1 MKDFKFYINIE
12 AEPEDVYASLTNP
25 FTIELWSD
33 MPAKIEAVPGTEF
46 EILDGGIVGKILEV
60 EPNKKVVQQWYFGD
74 QEEPSV
80 ATILIHPDKKGKVSV
95 ELRHTN
101 IPDQDFKDIT
111 EGWKKY
117 YLGRI
122 KEFLEIE

>member
-1 MKDFKFYINIE
+1 MKDFKYYLSID
-12 AEPEDVYASLTNP
+12 ADPEDVYACLTNP

-33 MPAKIEAVPGTEF
+33 MPAKIEAVPGAEF
-46 EILDGGIVGKILEV
+46 EILDGGIVGKMLEV
-60 EPNKKVVQQWYFGD
+60 ESNKKVVQQWYFGD
-74 QEEPSV
+74 QKEPSIV
-80 ATILIHPDKKGKVSV
+80 TILIRPDRSKVSV
-95 ELRHTN
+95 EVKHTN

>member
-1 MKDFKFYINIE
+1 MKDYKQYISIE
-12 AEPEDVYASLTNP
+12 AEPEDVYACLTNP

-33 MPAKIEAVPGTEF
+33 MPAKMEAKEGTEF
-46 EILDGGIVGKILEV
+46 EIFEGDISGKILELV
-60 EPNKKVVQQWYFGD
+60 PNKKVVQQWYFGE
-74 QEEPSV
+74 QEEPSIV
-80 ATILIHPDKKGKVSV
+80 TFKIHPDKAKVSL

-101 IPDQDFKDIT
+101 IPDEAYDEIK

-122 KEFLEIE
+122 KEFLEL

>member
-1 MKDFKFYINIE
+1 MKNYKQYIKID
-12 AEPEDVYASLTNP
+12 AEPEDVYACLTNP

-33 MPAKIEAVPGTEF
+33 MKAKMEAREGTEF
-46 EILDGGIVGKILEV
+46 ELFDGDIAGKILEL

-74 QEEPSV
+74 QETPSIV
-80 ATILIHPDKKGKVSV
+80 TFKIHPDKGKVSL
-95 ELRHTN
+95 ELIHTN
-101 IPDQDFKDIT
+101 IPDEVYEEMA

-122 KEFLEIE
+122 KEFLELD

>member
-1 MKDFKFYINIE
+1 MKDYKQYITIA
-12 AEPEDVYASLTNP
+12 AEPEDVYACLTNP

-33 MPAKIEAVPGTEF
+33 MPAKIKAEEGTEF
-46 EILDGGIVGKILEV
+46 EMFEGDIAGKILELA
-60 EPNKKVVQQWYFGD
+60 PNEKVVQQWYFGE
-74 QEEPSV
+74 QEEPSIV
-80 ATILIHPDKKGKVSV
+80 TFKIHPGKGKVSL

-101 IPDQDFKDIT
+101 IPDEAYDEMA

-122 KEFLEIE
+122 KEFLEI

>member
-1 MKDFKFYINIE
+1 MKDYKQYISIE
-12 AEPEDVYASLTNP
+12 AEPEDVYACLTNP

-33 MPAKIEAVPGTEF
+33 MPAKMTAEEGTEF
-46 EILDGGIVGKILEV
+46 EMFEGDIAGKILAL
-60 EPNKKVVQQWYFGD
+60 EPDKKVVQQWYFGD
-74 QEEPSV
+74 QQEPSIV
-80 ATILIHPDKKGKVSV
+80 TFKIHPGNGKVSL

-101 IPDQDFKDIT
+101 IPDEAYDEMA

-122 KEFLEIE
+122 KEFLEL

>member
-1 MKDFKFYINIE
+1 MKDFKTYVTID
-12 AEPEDVYASLTNP
+12 AEPEDVYACLTNP

-33 MPAKIEAVPGTEF
+33 MPAKMEAREQMEF
-46 EILDGGIVGKILEV
+46 EMFDGDISGKIISL

-74 QEEPSV
+74 QEPASMV
-80 ATILIHPDKKGKVSV
+80 TFLIHGQKGGKVSL

-101 IPDQDFKDIT
+101 IPDDDYEEIT
-111 EGWKKY
+111 QGWKDY

-122 KEFLEIE
+122 KEFLEI

>member
-1 MKDFKFYINIE
+1 MKDYKQYINFH
-12 AEPEDVYASLTNP
+12 AEPEDVYACLTNP

-33 MPAKIEAVPGTEF
+33 MPAKMETKAETEF
-46 EILDGGIVGKILEV
+46 EMFEGDITGKILEL

-74 QEEPSV
+74 QQEPSIV
-80 ATILIHPDKKGKVSV
+80 TFKIHPDKGRVSL

-101 IPDQDFKDIT
+101 IPDEAFDEIT

-117 YLGRI
+117 FLGRI
-122 KEFLEIE
+122 KEFLEI

>member
-1 MKDFKFYINIE
+1 MKNYKQYITIV
-12 AEPEDVYASLTNP
+12 AEPEDVYACLTNP

-33 MPAKIEAVPGTEF
+33 MPAKMEAEEGSEF
-46 EILDGGIVGKILEV
+46 EMFEGDIAGKILELI
-60 EPNKKVVQQWYFGD
+60 PNEKVVQQWYFGE
-74 QEEPSV
+74 QEEPSIV
-80 ATILIHPDKKGKVSV
+80 TFKIHPVKGKVSL

-101 IPDQDFKDIT
+101 IPDEAYDEMA

-122 KEFLEIE
+122 KEFLEI

>member
-1 MKDFKFYINIE
+1 MKDYKQYITVE
-12 AEPEDVYASLTNP
+12 AEPEDVYACLTNP

-33 MPAKIEAVPGTEF
+33 MPAKMKAEEGTEF
-46 EILDGGIVGKILEV
+46 EMFEDDIAGKILELV
-60 EPNKKVVQQWYFGD
+60 PNEKVVQQWYFGE
-74 QEEPSV
+74 QEEPSIV
-80 ATILIHPDKKGKVSV
+80 TFKIHPGKGKVSL

-101 IPDQDFKDIT
+101 IPDEAYDEMA

-122 KEFLEIE
+122 KEFLEI